1 MSTYLITGGAG
12 FIGSHLANRLIAEG
26 HSVTILD
33 LSGASKIENVNK
45 NAKFINGSI
54 TDPDLLNK
62 AFENIDICYH
72 LAAVASVQK
81 SIDHWH
87 ESHMVNLG
95 ATVAIFEIA
104 AKKNIPVIYASSAA
118 CYGLPK
124 SIPVSEDDICSPMS
138 PYGFDKYSTEIQ
150 ANLFA
155 KIKGLKSVGLRFFN
169 VYGPGQDP
177 KSPYSGVISIFID
190 RILSG
195 NSLEVFGDGSQERDF
210 IYVDDVVNAL
220 IKANNKDV
228 LENST
233 ALNVCSGKGTSLNDI
248 ILILFDI
255 LANKVDVKYL
265 PSRPGDIYKSIGD
278 ASKAQELIDFVALIS
293 IKDGLQRLCSSFK
306 SRHP

>member
-1 MSTYLITGGAG
+1 MSSYLITGGAG
-12 FIGSHLANRLIAEG
+12 FIGSHLANRLIEQG
-26 HSVTILD
+26 HLVTILD
-33 LSGASKIENVNK
+33 CAGLSKIENVNK
-45 NAKFINGSI
+45 NAKFIKASI
-54 TDPDLLNK
+54 TDPTILNG

-72 LAAVASVQK
+72 LAAVPSVQK
-81 SIDHWH
+81 SIDDWY
-87 ESHMVNLG
+87 ESHQINLG
-95 ATVAIFEIA
+95 GTVAIFEIA
-104 AKKNIPVIYASSAA
+104 ARKNIPVIYASSAA

-124 SIPVSEDDICSPMS
+124 SIPVHEDDLCNPMS

-195 NSLEVFGDGSQERDF
+195 KSLDIFGDGSQERDF

-220 IKANNKDV
+220 IKANNETA
-228 LENST
+228 LANST
-233 ALNVCSGKGTSLNDI
+233 VVNVCSGKETSLNELI
-248 ILILFDI
+248 EILFDV
-255 LANKVDVKYL
+255 LNSKVDVQYL

-278 ASKAQELIDFVALIS
+278 ASKAKKLIDFSAFID
-293 IKDGLQRLCSSFK
+293 IKDGLRRLCS
-306 SRHP
+306 